1 MCQDYSA
8 AALLIEFTADRAFL
22 LQSASDI
29 KEQMELNNICSKMAL
44 LAIAFPAALFLLF
57 LLFALAF
64 HLPAPWASESKRSN
78 ECLAALIT
86 AIGSYGFLEGI
97 ERNEGKGSHS
107 APKMCVDPVEFFLG
121 DKTIRDA

>member
-44 LAIAFPAALFLLF
+44 LAIAFPKLRILWTRDPHRTGRPKFL
-57 LLFALAF
+57 
-64 HLPAPWASESKRSN
+64 
-78 ECLAALIT
+78 
-86 AIGSYGFLEGI
+86 
-97 ERNEGKGSHS
+97 
-107 APKMCVDPVEFFLG
+107 
-121 DKTIRDA
+121 